1 MRLHDDVDDGGVRK
15 RNSSGGG
22 VVDLAAAHELMTRT
36 SGDSS
41 VSRCCEAALEMM
53 SSP

>member
-1 MRLHDDVDDGGVRK
+1 MRSRDDVDDGDGRK
-15 RNSSGGG
+15 RSLSGGG

-41 VSRCCEAALEMM
+41 ASRCCEAALGMTL
-53 SSP
+53 SP